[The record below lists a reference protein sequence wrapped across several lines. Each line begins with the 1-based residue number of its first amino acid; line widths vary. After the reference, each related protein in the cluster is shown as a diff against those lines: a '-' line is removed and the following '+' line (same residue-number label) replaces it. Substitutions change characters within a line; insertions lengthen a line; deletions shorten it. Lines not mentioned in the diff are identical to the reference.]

1 MHSVPAFAHQSNT
14 LSKAEH
20 QHKGFI
26 KFKLTFNCMK
36 YKELDSWLSGM
47 GDIMM
52 LTMKGLLTYPD

>member
-1 MHSVPAFAHQSNT
+1 MHSIPAFAHQSNT
-14 LSKAEH
+14 LSKAE

-36 YKELDSWLSGM
+36 YKELDSRLLGM